1 MTSSPAATS
10 SKKPSGEAP
19 AGGGPHKGLEVRVLV
34 IDDDQ
39 DVCDY
44 LVMLLERDGFHA
56 TALTNPR
63 DAAETLRQG
72 QFHLVILDLMMPGM
86 DGTEVLKEIRRID
99 DDVAVIIFT
108 GYPSMD
114 TAITSLQH
122 QASDYL
128 KKPFRVEEFR
138 EAVQRCL
145 EKKGLVL
152 DPEGAL
158 HRTIGE
164 TIRKLRKDRGLTLKQ
179 LSRRT
184 ALSVSLLSQIER
196 AESSASISSLHKIA
210 RALRVR
216 LTALFG
222 DF

>member
-1 MTSSPAATS
+1 MGGSSNMAENLDQTEGS
-10 SKKPSGEAP
+10 ESERNTGMDI
-19 AGGGPHKGLEVRVLV
+19 RVLV
-34 IDDDQ
+34 VDDDH

-44 LVMLLERDGFHA
+44 LVMLLEREGYEA
-56 TALTNPR
+56 TALTNPH
-63 DAAETLRQG
+63 DAAETLKQG
-72 QFHLVILDLMMPGM
+72 AYHLVILDLMMPGM

-138 EAVQRCL
+138 DAVQRAL
-145 EKKGLVL
+145 ERKGLVL

-158 HRTIGE
+158 HRSIGN
-164 TIRKLRKDRGLTLKQ
+164 TIRGLRKERGLTLKQ

-184 ALSVSLLSQIER
+184 GLSVSLLSQIER
-196 AESSASISSLHKIA
+196 AESSASVSSLHKIA

-216 LTALFG
+216 LTTVFG

>member
-1 MTSSPAATS
+1 MTTPTKATPAETKGKDR
-10 SKKPSGEAP
+10 SKP
-19 AGGGPHKGLEVRVLV
+19 GPQGFEVRVLV
-34 IDDDQ
+34 IDDDH

-44 LVMLLERDGFHA
+44 LVMLLEREGYQA
-56 TALTNPR
+56 TAITNPR
-63 DAAETLRQG
+63 EATETLRKG
-72 QFHLVILDLMMPGM
+72 EYHLVILDLMMPGM
-86 DGTEVLKEIRRID
+86 DGTEVLKEIRKID

-114 TAITSLQH
+114 TAITSLKH
-122 QASDYL
+122 HASDYL

-138 EAVQRCL
+138 EAVQRTL
-145 EKKGLVL
+145 ANKGLVL

-164 TIRKLRKDRGLTLKQ
+164 TIRNLRKERGLTLKQ

-184 ALSVSLLSQIER
+184 GLSVSLLSQIER
-196 AESSASISSLHKIA
+196 AESSASVSSLHKIA

-216 LTALFG
+216 LSALFG

>member
-1 MTSSPAATS
+1 MASPAASKTEQPTS
-10 SKKPSGEAP
+10 Q
-19 AGGGPHKGLEVRVLV
+19 KGFEVRVLV

-44 LVMLLERDGFHA
+44 LVMLLEREGYEA

-63 DAAETLRQG
+63 DAAGVLRKG
-72 QFHLVILDLMMPGM
+72 EFHLVILDLMMPGM

-138 EAVQRCL
+138 DAVQRAL
-145 EKKGLVL
+145 ESKGLVL

-158 HRTIGE
+158 HRSIGT
-164 TIRKLRKDRGLTLKQ
+164 TIRNLRKERNLTLKQ

-196 AESSASISSLHKIA
+196 AESSASVSSLHKIA
-210 RALRVR
+210 RALRVK
-216 LTALFG
+216 LTTLFG